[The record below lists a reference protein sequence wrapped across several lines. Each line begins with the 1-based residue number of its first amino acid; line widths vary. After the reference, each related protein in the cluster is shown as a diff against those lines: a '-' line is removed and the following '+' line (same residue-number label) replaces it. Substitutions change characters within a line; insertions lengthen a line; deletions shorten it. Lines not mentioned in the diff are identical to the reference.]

1 MNQRTMICAGR
12 VTTGPERK
20 RRVKR
25 LMLYHREEKASQKI
39 KVCTTE
45 EKAVKRLIRV
55 SYLAYT
61 YLLTL
66 GSHWH

>member
-20 RRVKR
+20 KRVKR

-39 KVCTTE
+39 CWRDDLMYCPFAMKN
-45 EKAVKRLIRV
+45 KIKF
-55 SYLAYT
+55 
-61 YLLTL
+61 
-66 GSHWH
+66 